1 MYAITGI
8 TGQVGGALA
17 RALLAAGHPVRA
29 VLRDAKKAAP
39 WAAQGC
45 EIALAAMDDTAALT
59 RAFSGTAGVFIL
71 LPPVFDPQPGFPE
84 TRAVLAAVQAAAISA
99 WPQKVVC
106 LSTIGAQAA
115 QPNLLSQL
123 SLLEQKLGNL
133 PLPVA
138 FLRAGWFLEN
148 TLWDIAPA
156 RETGTIPS
164 FLQPLDRRI
173 PMVATADVGRVAA
186 ELLTETWQ
194 GRRVVELEGPVRVS
208 PDDLAA
214 GLAKALGRP
223 VRAQAVPRETWG
235 ALFKGQGMNDPLPR
249 IQMLDGFN
257 EGWIDFEGGPA
268 GTIKGKV
275 GLDTVLQE
283 LLSRAG

>member
-29 VLRDAKKAAP
+29 VMRDEKKAAP
-39 WAAQGC
+39 WVAQGC
-45 EIALAAMDDTAALT
+45 EVAIAAMDDAAALT
-59 RAFSGTAGVFIL
+59 KAFSDAEGVFIL

-84 TRAVLAAVQAAAISA
+84 SRAVIAAVQAALISA
-99 WPQKVVC
+99 RPGKVVC

-115 QPNLLSQL
+115 QPNLLTQL
-123 SLLEQKLGNL
+123 SLLEQKLGSL
-133 PLPVA
+133 PMPVV
-138 FLRAGWFLEN
+138 FLRPGWFLEN

-156 RETGTIPS
+156 RETGVISS
-164 FLQPLDRRI
+164 FLQPLDRKI

-194 GRRVVELEGPVRVS
+194 GRRVVELEGPVRMA
-208 PDDLAA
+208 PNDLAA

-223 VRAQAVPRETWG
+223 VRAEAVPRETWG
-235 ALFKGQGMNDPLPR
+235 ALFKSQGMNDPLPR

-268 GTIKGKV
+268 GTVKGRV
-275 GLDTVLQE
+275 GLEAVLQE

>member
-29 VLRDAKKAAP
+29 VLRDEKKAAP
-39 WAAQGC
+39 WAARGC
-45 EIALAAMDDTAALT
+45 EIALAAMDDAAALT
-59 RAFSGTAGVFIL
+59 MAFSGAEGVFIL

-84 TRAVLAAVQAAAISA
+84 SRAVIAAVQAAVISA
-99 WPQKVVC
+99 RPQKVIC

-115 QPNLLSQL
+115 QPNLLTQL
-123 SLLEQKLGNL
+123 SLLEQKLGSL

-148 TLWDIAPA
+148 TLWDIGPA

-164 FLQPLDRRI
+164 FLQPLDRKI

-186 ELLTETWQ
+186 ELLTESWQ
-194 GRRVVELEGPVRVS
+194 GKRVVELEGPVRVA
-208 PDDLAA
+208 PNDLAA
-214 GLAKALGRP
+214 GLARALGRP
-223 VRAQAVPRETWG
+223 VRAEAVPRETWG
-235 ALFKGQGMNDPLPR
+235 ALFKAQGMNDPLPR

-257 EGWIDFEGGPA
+257 EGWIDFESGPA
-268 GTIKGKV
+268 GIVKGKV
-275 GLDTVLQE
+275 GLDAVLQE

>member
-29 VLRDAKKAAP
+29 VLRYQQKAAP
-39 WAAQGC
+39 WTAQGC
-45 EIALAAMDDTAALT
+45 EVALAAMDDAAALT
-59 RAFSGTAGVFIL
+59 EAFTGAEGVFIL

-84 TRAVLAAVQAAAISA
+84 SRAVIAAVQAALISA
-99 WPQKVVC
+99 RPRKVVC
-106 LSTIGAQAA
+106 LSTIGAQAT

-123 SLLEQKLGNL
+123 SLLEQKLGGL
-133 PLPVA
+133 PMPVA

-156 RETGTIPS
+156 RETGTVSS
-164 FLQPLDRRI
+164 FLQPLDRKI

-186 ELLTETWQ
+186 ELLTGTWQ
-194 GRRVVELEGPVRVS
+194 GKRVVELEGPVRVAPS
-208 PDDLAA
+208 DLAA
-214 GLAKALGRP
+214 GLARALGRP
-223 VRAQAVPRETWG
+223 VRAEAVPRETWG
-235 ALFKGQGMNDPLPR
+235 ALFKAQGMNDPLPR

-257 EGWIDFEGGPA
+257 EGWIDFESGSA
-268 GTIKGKV
+268 GTVKGKV
-275 GLDTVLQE
+275 GLDAVLQE